1 MKLLAV
7 VISAVSFLSAGAAHY
22 DGLDEREPMQSTEHV
37 ARPHVGNV
45 PYGENYPDYNWNLV
59 LTNETGTIINQC
71 KSPGLVALAFDDGP
85 WVFTNQLLDL
95 LDQLGV
101 HATFFVT
108 GDNMGK
114 GRIDDCSRPW
124 PSILYRMYESGHQ
137 IASHTWTHQNLDHV
151 NHAVQQAEMVNN
163 EIALQNLFGWIPT
176 YTRPPYL
183 ECTAKSGCPDLLGNL
198 GYHVITSNI
207 DTKDYLNDG
216 PYQVQ
221 KSKDL
226 FDAGI
231 STQSTKNSYIVL
243 AHDTHSQTA
252 TNLTAFMIR
261 TAKDRSYKLVTVG
274 ECLGDPK
281 ANWYRSVPNG
291 KHAFFRSEEDLLQ
304 TSQSAT
310 STLAIRAAC
319 QASGER
325 RHVVGGSTLLCL
337 RAACMT
343 SVCSSGMWSRCVVAL
358 SPPIIAAAGANRVQA
373 VTRNALRGTRTYTTF
388 SVWVVEYS
396 TVSNLGA
403 WLCSAQRASGLQDHT
418 SLLATPCSVNA
429 KVADRHHLTTMRHGL
444 AEFGTE
450 R

>member
-1 MKLLAV
+1 MELAAGGMLPVRICRVSANRAVMKLLAV

-252 TNLTAFMIR
+252 TNLTAFMTR

-291 KHAFFRSEEDLLQ
+291 KHACKSIGSSTTAD
-304 TSQSAT
+304 SST
-310 STLAIRAAC
+310 STEMANTTETVPSSTESAPSSTRTTDTTSTQLVPLAQTKAA
-319 QASGER
+319 
-325 RHVVGGSTLLCL
+325 
-337 RAACMT
+337 
-343 SVCSSGMWSRCVVAL
+343 SSGVGLTHICRHC
-358 SPPIIAAAGANRVQA
+358 I
-373 VTRNALRGTRTYTTF
+373 Y
-388 SVWVVEYS
+388 
-396 TVSNLGA
+396 LGVMVFI
-403 WLCSAQRASGLQDHT
+403 LG
-418 SLLATPCSVNA
+418 
-429 KVADRHHLTTMRHGL
+429 MHGI
-444 AEFGTE
+444 
-450 R
+450 